1 MRPIPAARLAW
12 PQTSARST
20 CKSVPPSRPRAV
32 AAPSSADPRAR
43 DCVPIAIAAVA
54 LPVAGVWPGGDD
66 HATTTPRIASMPD
79 DSGLALIQPAVP
91 ATPAH
96 HKHKVARHTW
106 AIEVAG
112 TQIVVRPGATVPASA
127 STPVAP
133 DENVVAKHPTAKK
146 KPAPVDGQEVV
157 TTGGPLATGAPA
169 VTPAPAPAADVATGL
184 VRLSV
189 QSAGIAATPAG
200 DPELQVKLGIS
211 GARATDAMPGS
222 VTLHLRPQVPAALS
236 NDADPTLALKAA
248 VDMIDAPRAT
258 ANDPALRMRVR
269 MSVANAPAGTPMVQE
284 PAGGDGKSNVIALT
298 VALANFEAPEDG
310 TAGHAGRPRAT
321 RTRAIPARPGAAP

>member
-1 MRPIPAARLAW
+1 MVADECEVHVQVRS
-12 PQTSARST
+12 PQ
-20 CKSVPPSRPRAV
+20 PS
-32 AAPSSADPRAR
+32 PSSRSALLRGSAGAGL
-43 DCVPIAIAAVA
+43 CAVAIAAVA

-236 NDADPTLALKAA
+236 HDADPTLALKAA

-258 ANDPALRMRVR
+258 ATDRAAHARAHERRERPGRDPM
-269 MSVANAPAGTPMVQE
+269 
-284 PAGGDGKSNVIALT
+284 
-298 VALANFEAPEDG
+298 
-310 TAGHAGRPRAT
+310 
-321 RTRAIPARPGAAP
+321 RPGAAPAATARAT